1 MPTKMTMME
10 DMSVRLWRWQ
20 RWSAVV
26 LLPLLV
32 FHIVLQVYV
41 IGTDNVDFSGV
52 AERLGVWMYFAVD
65 AVLLAAVVM
74 HALIGVRSVL
84 LDYVAGDRLTR
95 RLTLVVIGFAIGLVI
110 YGIATLGA
118 FFQVQ

>member
-1 MPTKMTMME
+1 MVE

-41 IGTDNVDFSGV
+41 IGTENIDFSGV
-52 AERLGVWMYFAVD
+52 AERLGVWIYFAVD
-65 AVLLAAVVM
+65 AVLLVAVVT
-74 HALIGVRSVL
+74 HAFIGVRSVL
-84 LDYVAGDRLTR
+84 LDYFARDPLTR
-95 RLTLVVIGFAIGLVI
+95 RLTFVVIGFAIGLVF
-110 YGIATLGA
+110 YGVATLSA
-118 FFQVQ
+118 FSQVQ